1 MRGRSH
7 VSLIN
12 YVKSVWSSC
21 SGNYNSIADWLF
33 RSTQLVLLTV
43 AAFSIFRYGKNSMG
57 IIVAREGATRP
68 WAACNICKKRVIPS
82 VQRIMVD
89 ENFENQ
95 WWNHLECAMLDL
107 FIPDDNDT
115 YTSPTV
121 ATADAQC
128 AWCTQK
134 IVCGRHHWHASWMG
148 WTHAHCHVGNM
159 SDFVDIL
166 RMLQKKHPG
175 RAMPEIHMRYI
186 LRSQQREMITQPNI
200 NRFYHT

>member
-1 MRGRSH
+1 
-7 VSLIN
+7 
-12 YVKSVWSSC
+12 
-21 SGNYNSIADWLF
+21 
-33 RSTQLVLLTV
+33 
-43 AAFSIFRYGKNSMG
+43 MG

-134 IVCGRHHWHASWMG
+134 IVCGRHQWHASWMG

-159 SDFVDIL
+159 SDFVNIL

-175 RAMPEIHMRYI
+175 RAMPAEAHSWQNLEELKELAGLPSSISFP
-186 LRSQQREMITQPNI
+186 SQTQSYTEVYACAIKPDPEDCESVSSDLDSQATEVYEPVLGPTTPAQLV
-200 NRFYHT
+200 RAAAGG